1 MQRIVRI
8 RFILLLL
15 VKRRIPD
22 LRAPSYLATPTTPV
36 ASPLPTPVL
45 HAVAVT
51 VIVPLTLE
59 HALAQPNRH
68 FTGMPFDLF
77 DNIY

>member
-45 HAVAVT
+45 DAVA